1 MSIAELKATA
11 DNLTAEERA
20 WLTRYLAT
28 LNRINDPA
36 FLAEVTRRNVA
47 RVARATRLA
56 APEVRVGDGAAFI
69 KSYF

>member
-1 MSIAELKATA
+1 MSIAELKETA

-36 FLAEVTRRNVA
+36 FLAEVTRRNREMIAGSLVTRDEILA
-47 RVARATRLA
+47 IDEKLRAEGR
-56 APEVRVGDGAAFI
+56 
-69 KSYF
+69 

>member
-1 MSIAELKATA
+1 MSIAELKETA

-36 FLAEVTRRNVA
+36 FLAEVTRRNREMIA
-47 RVARATRLA
+47 
-56 APEVRVGDGAAFI
+56 
-69 KSYF
+69 